1 MGRVE
6 DHGVREDA
14 SSGNGKSRWRI
25 AGDVVLLVLRIS
37 AAAAALYGAVVGS
50 GLADRLHL

>member
-1 MGRVE
+1 MSREE
-6 DHGVREDA
+6 DHSVRDKA
-14 SSGNGKSRWRI
+14 SDDSGKSRWRF
-25 AGDVVLLVLRIS
+25 AGEVVLLVLRIS